1 MTAAY
6 SYKHLSKVQY
16 LRVSSDAMDNSASPG
31 QVIHAINLLLFVC
44 LRFPYFIV
52 AYIFTFCLFFI
63 RLSLFSLFFCS
74 ILSNSFSECWFLKFF
89 LFCFSS
95 SSFFS

>member
-44 LRFPYFIV
+44 LFKI
-52 AYIFTFCLFFI
+52 
-63 RLSLFSLFFCS
+63 SLLHRSLHLHLLLVLHTSFSL
-74 ILSNSFSECWFLKFF
+74 LPLL
-89 LFCFSS
+89 LFYFV
-95 SSFFS
+95 